1 MAIITTITIIT
12 CQLTGRFEQ
21 TPNNNNTLYLILG
34 LILGFLLLLLLCLL
48 CLILALIFWKRKKKR
63 QKVDPNNKETVIQP
77 NNKNTII
84 PTISSTTLPTLT
96 QSGKFATN
104 HGYFEDDGH
113 LLDDSLTDV
122 LYEYMFLPNDSVQTT
137 SSLSVSTSDSSS
149 PLQPV
154 AASLSAPQP
163 TKSSSPS
170 SSSKLNSNKSDDN
183 RITCPP
189 HNNNDASKL
198 EKNDFEMTPT
208 PSGSSSSRSDRS
220 LSDQSAPSDDV
231 ITSLSSSANLLAVGP
246 ERGVKAGP
254 IGRNILMSPPKLHTQ
269 PRGFAP
275 ASHNVPAAVKNTWGR
290 SKIKDSKSFK
300 AAKELDISDND
311 VGSKLKESKS
321 FKITKD
327 RDGDGSNDGGSSFS
341 GNLLY

>member
-1 MAIITTITIIT
+1 MCIRSLRQSFLEYLKTIRTDT
-12 CQLTGRFEQ
+12 KQQQHSL
-21 TPNNNNTLYLILG
+21 PNSRPNLG
-34 LILGFLLLLLLCLL
+34 LSSLTSPLSSLPNFGPNLLE
-48 CLILALIFWKRKKKR
+48 AEEETQANSR
-63 QKVDPNNKETVIQP
+63 QIMA
-77 NNKNTII
+77 
-84 PTISSTTLPTLT
+84 TLKMT
-96 QSGKFATN
+96 AI
-104 HGYFEDDGH
+104 YWM
-113 LLDDSLTDV
+113 SLTDV